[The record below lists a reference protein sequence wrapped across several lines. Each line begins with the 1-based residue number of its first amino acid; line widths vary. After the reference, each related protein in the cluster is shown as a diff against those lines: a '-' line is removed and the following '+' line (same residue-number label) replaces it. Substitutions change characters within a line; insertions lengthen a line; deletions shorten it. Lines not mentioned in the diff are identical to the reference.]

1 MEKIRGGKKGRKAQK
16 QGENSKDEIRN
27 RERDQQ
33 LPLKRGNSKT
43 RTPDALSSNLKP
55 YPFEICQ

>member
-33 LPLKRGNSKT
+33 LHR
-43 RTPDALSSNLKP
+43 
-55 YPFEICQ
+55 